1 MRPIYLLSMLA
12 ALCMS
17 CGAKTPSECAPHTD
31 ELRVSLVSLPNTLDW
46 SRSNETSWVNYPV
59 MHAMMRGLTTL
70 DAQYKPVPGLA
81 ERWEI
86 TLSTEAPP
94 KQIYT
99 FHLRQDITW
108 SDGKTP
114 LRAQDF
120 VLAWRRAILGN
131 EPVEMADLVGA
142 DEVFSLRESTTLPA
156 DEKQQKLTAALAA
169 LGVEATDDHTLKVTL
184 KAPKSYFLARL
195 AFVYPFFPSPS
206 QDLEGKSEAE
216 IQRYFDEPKEG
227 KPMVLGAFT
236 VSSWDRVA
244 QTLTMTPNKFDKD
257 TPKAGRPQKLTL
269 LHAELA
275 PLLYEQC
282 KLDFYFVDDPSAL
295 RGAPKDMQRRPLLST
310 YWLGFNTAKV
320 PLKLRQAISYGL
332 DRQGLLAGLLP
343 EARPAFGY
351 LPPAL
356 PGGVTAEDPMA
367 KGFPRFDLGGA
378 KTLLQAGG
386 YQGEELSL
394 LVKGAETFLPETGIA
409 DALKEQLG
417 ALGIKVRVQTTSNFA
432 SDLKGA
438 DGSIRYELFL
448 RRVGADYAHP
458 QTFFTPFGARG
469 PNYTGWQ
476 TLDGGAPLRDF
487 ERLLAQGAA
496 TQDETEAKRAY
507 TEAQTLLLSTHTIMV
522 PLYYPDRYYRARPW
536 IEGLSVDAFN
546 FLTLRDVHVKQ

>member
-1 MRPIYLLSMLA
+1 MRSTLSLSIIA
-12 ALCMS
+12 ALCLS
-17 CGAKTPSECAPHTD
+17 CGAKAPTECAPHTD

-70 DAQYKPVPGLA
+70 DAQFNPAPGLA
-81 ERWEI
+81 QRWDI
-86 TLSTEAPP
+86 ALSTDTPP

-99 FHLRQDITW
+99 FHLRQDVTW

-120 VLAWRRAILGN
+120 VIAWRRAILGN
-131 EPVEMADLVGA
+131 EPVEMVDLVGA
-142 DEVFSLRESTTLPA
+142 DEVFALRESTTLPA
-156 DEKQQKLTAALAA
+156 QEKQQRLTAALAA
-169 LGVEATDDHTLKVTL
+169 LGVEALDEHTLEVTL

-206 QDLEGKSEAE
+206 KDLEGKPEAE
-216 IQRYFDEPKEG
+216 IQRYFDEPREG

-236 VSSWDRVA
+236 VSSWDRA
-244 QTLTMTPNKFDKD
+244 SQTLTMKPNTFDTDTPN
-257 TPKAGRPQKLTL
+257 AGRPQKLTL

-275 PLLYEQC
+275 PLLYDQC
-282 KLDFYFVDDPSAL
+282 KLDFYFVDDPSSL
-295 RGAPKDMQRRPLLST
+295 KGAPKDVQRRPLLST
-310 YWLGFNTAKV
+310 YWLGINAVKV

-332 DRQGLLAGLLP
+332 DRKELLKGLLP

-351 LPPAL
+351 LPPEL
-356 PGGVTAEDPMA
+356 PGSVTAEDQMA

-378 KTLLQAGG
+378 KTLLQEAG

-409 DALKEQLG
+409 DAIKEQLG
-417 ALGIKVRVQTTSNFA
+417 ALGMKIRIQTTSSFIN
-432 SDLKGA
+432 DLRGA

-476 TLDGGAPLRDF
+476 TMDNGRPLQHF
-487 ERLLAQGAA
+487 ELLLAQGAA
-496 TQDETEAKRAY
+496 TQDETERKRLY
-507 TEAQTLLLSTHTIMV
+507 TEAQTLLLSTYTIMV
-522 PLYYPDRYYRARPW
+522 PIYYPDRYYRARPW
-536 IEGLSVDAFN
+536 IEGLSVDPFN